1 MNNQLMTFNP
11 SINAQEIK
19 LPSTL
24 KGLTSEIHKCLEGI
38 AASSIKSGL
47 LLQAAKEFHP
57 DFNSWLD
64 WSKQE
69 FGLGKAQACKLVK
82 IAEVFGSDLRFQ
94 GASMRTLYSLSTCND
109 AALIEQAAQLSEQ
122 GELTPAWVAEHIET
136 KRSRSTSEPS
146 TSTGTNGKDAG
157 QGGAPANTGGTGSED
172 SAPFTV
178 DGECTTVPDADKQPS
193 AEPSTSTEQGQSIA
207 ELVRELSDLRV
218 MLARA
223 QSELAQRDS
232 EAAKAKAAPA
242 SNVLPTLPH
251 LRSHNPMIVLGIE
264 EITPSNINKA
274 ARELVKLFKGNDEA
288 IALIKAAKETALD

>member
-1 MNNQLMTFNP
+1 MTTQLMTFNP
-11 SINAQEIK
+11 NINAQEIK

-64 WSKQE
+64 WSKRE

-109 AALIEQAAQLSEQ
+109 ADLIEQAAQLSEQ
-122 GELTPAWVAEHIET
+122 GELTPAWVAEHIEA
-136 KRSRSTSEPS
+136 KRNKPATEQSASAEQGEGRQEGE
-146 TSTGTNGKDAG
+146 STGSTDSK
-157 QGGAPANTGGTGSED
+157 SE
-172 SAPFTV
+172 APFIV
-178 DGECTTVPDADKQPS
+178 DGECTTVPDSDKRASTEQS
-193 AEPSTSTEQGQSIA
+193 ASTEQGQSIA

-232 EAAKAKAAPA
+232 EAAKAKAAPTTSA
-242 SNVLPTLPH
+242 LPTLPH

-264 EITPSNINKA
+264 EITQSNVNRA

-288 IALIKAAKETALD
+288 IALIKAAKEIALD